1 MTTAKNKYSKTNK
14 KPGKTKAFFV
24 CLLIASF
31 LWLVHSLNTVY
42 TYTFKIPVEFKNIP
56 INKRP
61 LMEMPNFITIEA
73 KASGLKLAMILS
85 NKYQRPYE
93 VDFNKLQ
100 SVNKNQNYVLSNSQL
115 NLNKRFRFDVQI
127 KSISPD
133 TLYFTEKTGF
143 QKIVPVKVPL
153 HIKCKEGYA
162 YKKPSVTPA
171 FLTIWGDT
179 TYLEKVD
186 TLYTQTLTLS
196 NLSQNVLTTLQL
208 IKPSSEL
215 HTAVN
220 AVSLSVEVSKLIQ
233 QSVTIPITNQRDY
246 PNQQVRLFPSK
257 ATIRFTAL
265 QNTFNPEDTLAF
277 KAVINS
283 DKVNKFSNKCPV
295 ILSSVPG
302 NITVLE
308 ITPKEVELLILKK

>member
-1 MTTAKNKYSKTNK
+1 MTTAKNKYSKTDK

-42 TYTFKIPVEFKNIP
+42 TYTFKIPVEFKNVP

-85 NKYQRPYE
+85 NKYQRPFE

-127 KSISPD
+127 KSINPD

-153 HIKCKEGYA
+153 HIKCKEGYG

-233 QSVTIPITNQRDY
+233 QSLTIPITNHRDY

-257 ATIRFTAL
+257 ATIRFTTL

-283 DKVNKFSNKCPV
+283 DKVNKLSNKCPV

-302 NITVLE
+302 NVTVLE

>member
-1 MTTAKNKYSKTNK
+1 
-14 KPGKTKAFFV
+14 
-24 CLLIASF
+24 
-31 LWLVHSLNTVY
+31 
-42 TYTFKIPVEFKNIP
+42 
-56 INKRP
+56 
-61 LMEMPNFITIEA
+61 MEMPNFITIEA

-85 NKYQRPYE
+85 NKYQRPFE

-100 SVNKNQNYVLSNSQL
+100 AVNKDQNYVLSNSRL

-162 YKKPSVTPA
+162 YKKPSVNPA

-179 TYLEKVD
+179 NFLEKVD
-186 TLYTQTLTLS
+186 TLYTQALTLS

-220 AVSLSVEVSKLIQ
+220 AVNLSIEVSKLIQ
-233 QSVTIPITNQRDY
+233 QSITVPITNQRDY

-257 ATIRFTAL
+257 VNIRFTAL
-265 QNTFNPEDTLAF
+265 QNAFNPEDTLAF

-283 DKVNKFSNKCPV
+283 DKVNKLSNKCPV

-302 NITVLE
+302 NVTVLE

>member
-1 MTTAKNKYSKTNK
+1 LTTAKNKYSKTNK

-85 NKYQRPYE
+85 NKYQKPYE

-283 DKVNKFSNKCPV
+283 DKVNKLSNKCPV

-302 NITVLE
+302 NVTVLE